1 MSTRSPYDE
10 PGSPS
15 RVPPEGTTFDF
26 SPPGFLLRDP
36 VAVAEQAA
44 LGAGGAA
51 QVTGTQDFFRDVLEL
66 IEDETWLSGILQFK
80 PVRVTPPSA
89 DASFIGYNPN
99 PNAAVPAPETA
110 MRVMTGQAEFHYMWQ
125 HQRRP

>member
-1 MSTRSPYDE
+1 MVHTRLKCPLGRPTTNLAPHRAY
-10 PGSPS
+10 
-15 RVPPEGTTFDF
+15 PPEGTTFDF

-51 QVTGTQDFFRDVLEL
+51 QVTGTQDFFREVLEL

-80 PVRVTPPSA
+80 PVRVTPPSQG
-89 DASFIGYNPN
+89 ASFIGHNPK
-99 PNAAVPAPETA
+99 PNAAVPAPT
-110 MRVMTGQAEFHYMWQ
+110 R
-125 HQRRP
+125 